1 MVFAIAAAVLSDKHR
16 THPGATE
23 CSTRAR
29 HRALAKTVLR
39 ALAALVLAAGLF
51 ALPQVVAAQYF
62 GRNKVSWE
70 RFDFTVVETEH
81 FRIHYYPA
89 DSPTGE
95 YVARLAERWYDRLS
109 AFFDH
114 EFQEKK
120 PLIIYQ
126 EHADFQQTRVT
137 PDLIGESTGGFTE
150 SLLDRVV
157 LPLTGI
163 NADNDHVLGHE
174 LVHAFQFD
182 IARRAGE
189 EGARSSPRRV
199 PLWVTEGLAE
209 YLSQGRHDPATA
221 MWMRDAV
228 AADRLPRRDKLV
240 QQQPSPYQY
249 GQAVWAYVA
258 GRWGDDTV
266 RELYLEAT
274 AVGVDAAIEAVLDME
289 ADAFFDDFHAA
300 LASAYE
306 PVIASREQPSAAA
319 ERLLGAAETGAS
331 VNLAPSLS
339 PDGRWVA
346 FLSTRELALEL
357 FLADARTGEVE
368 RKLVTADADPHYDN
382 LSFLDASA
390 AWSPDGRRIAFSVFA
405 RGERRI
411 AIYDLDRDRIV
422 RRIDLPGITGMRHA
436 AWAPDG
442 RRLVFSA
449 IVDGASDLYLFD
461 LETDELTRLT
471 DDPYTAIQPR
481 FSPDGGRIVFV
492 TDRGAGSDPSLAQFG
507 ELQLAL
513 LEIETRE
520 VVPLPIFPRGKHI
533 DPHFSAD
540 GRSVYFIADPDGVSD
555 VFRHDVASGETV
567 RLTRVPTG
575 VSGITESSPAL
586 SVATDGTVA
595 FSVLE
600 DGGWT
605 IYRVRAGAANETRVA
620 EAEADAA
627 AAGMLPPADVS
638 PFSIVENY
646 LRNPQRGLP
655 STGARYAKY
664 DYRPRV
670 RLANIG
676 PATIG
681 VGTGRNGFEA
691 GGAFSAYFSDVLNRH
706 QIVTTVQGGSSQG
719 VLDFE
724 DTFAG
729 EAVYLNQ
736 ERRFQWGARAARIP
750 YVSSATLL
758 SRQLVDVN
766 GTQIPAD
773 VIERLFV
780 TEQVSE
786 LSLLGQYPFS
796 LSNRFEVALGVTG
809 IDFERELE
817 RIVLPDTA
825 PGFREELGLPS
836 PPGLHLEQVSA
847 AFVRDTSRYGLV
859 SPVSGSRLRAEARWT
874 SGDLDFR
881 TARLDYRRYF
891 LREPWTFAFRALHL
905 GRRGAD
911 AEDPRLAPLDV
922 GQNSLVRGYE
932 LGSFDVSECTHVPG
946 VATCPEL
953 ERLIGSRIGV
963 LNFEARLALFGTE
976 DFGVFDIPAA
986 PTEAFFFIDAG
997 AAWSSGESVDLRFD
1011 RDTIDRVPVFSAG
1024 IGLRSV
1030 VLGAL
1035 PIEFFY
1041 AKPFQRRDGAA
1052 EFGFRLGVAW

>member
-1 MVFAIAAAVLSDKHR
+1 MDR
-16 THPGATE
+16 TYG
-23 CSTRAR
+23 STMERR
-29 HRALAKTVLR
+29 SQSRRPALAGTVLR
-39 ALAALVLAAGLF
+39 ALAALVLAALVL
-51 ALPQVVAAQYF
+51 ALPQVGDAQYF
-62 GRNKVSWE
+62 GRSKVPWE
-70 RFDFTVVETEH
+70 RFDFTILETEH

-89 DSPTGE
+89 GSPAGP

-114 EFQEKK
+114 EFREKK

-126 EHADFQQTRVT
+126 EHADFQQTQVT
-137 PDLIGESTGGFTE
+137 PGLIGEGTGGFTE
-150 SLLDRVV
+150 SMLDRVV

-182 IARRAGE
+182 IEKRAAE
-189 EGARSSPRRV
+189 EGGRSNTRRV

-228 AADRLPRRDKLV
+228 AADRLPRLDKLV
-240 QQQPSPYQY
+240 QRQPSPYHY

-274 AVGVDAAIEAVLDME
+274 AAGVEAAIENVLDLE
-289 ADAFFDDFHAA
+289 ADAFFSDFHAA

-306 PVIASREQPSAAA
+306 PVIADRQPPADAA
-319 ERLLGAAETGAS
+319 ERLLGAPETGAS

-339 PDGRWVA
+339 PDGSRVA
-346 FLSTRELALEL
+346 FLSTRELAIDLY
-357 FLADARTGEVE
+357 LADARTGAVE
-368 RKLVTADADPHYDN
+368 RKLVSADSDPHYDN
-382 LSFLDASA
+382 LSFIDSSA
-390 AWSPDGRRIAFSVFA
+390 AWSPDGRQLAFSVFA

-411 AIYDLDRDRIV
+411 AIYDLETGRIT
-422 RRIDLPGITGMRHA
+422 RRIDVPGMRGMRHA
-436 AWAPDG
+436 AWLPDG
-442 RRLVFSA
+442 RRLAFSA
-449 IVDGASDLYLFD
+449 IVDGVSDLYLFD

-471 DDPYTAIQPR
+471 DDPYTAIQPDV
-481 FSPDGGRIVFV
+481 SPDGSRIVFV
-492 TDRGAGSDPSLAQFG
+492 TDRGAGTNASLAQFG
-507 ELQLAL
+507 DLQLAL
-513 LEIETRE
+513 LDVATRE
-520 VVPLPIFPRGKHI
+520 ITPLPIFPRGKHI

-540 GRSVYFIADPDGVSD
+540 GRSIYFVAEPDGVPD
-555 VFRHDVASGETV
+555 VYRHDLASGETV

-575 VSGITESSPAL
+575 VSGITESSPAI
-586 SVATDGTVA
+586 SVAADGAVA

-605 IYRVRAGAANETRVA
+605 IYRLPAGGAAEAGVA
-620 EAEADAA
+620 DPAA
-627 AAGMLPPADVS
+627 AAGVLPPVDAGGFGIVEGYLRDPGRGLPPADE
-638 PFSIVENY
+638 I
-646 LRNPQRGLP
+646 
-655 STGARYAKY
+655 YAQY

-670 RLANIG
+670 RLSNIG

-681 VGTGRNGFEA
+681 IGTSRNGFET
-691 GGAFSAYFSDVLNRH
+691 GGAFSAYFGDVLNRH

-750 YVSSATLL
+750 YVGGATFF
-758 SRQLVDVN
+758 SRQIVDVD
-766 GTQIPAD
+766 GVQVPAD
-773 VIERLFV
+773 VLERLFV
-780 TEQVSE
+780 TEQISE
-786 LSLLGQYPFS
+786 LSMLGQYPFS
-796 LSNRFEVALGVTG
+796 LSNRLEVALGVTG

-817 RIVLPDTA
+817 RVVLPDTA

-836 PPGLHLEQVSA
+836 PPSLRLRQAST
-847 AFVRDTSRYGLV
+847 AFVRDTSRFGLV
-859 SPVSGSRLRAEARWT
+859 SPVSGSRLRAEAHFT
-874 SGDLDFR
+874 SGDLDYR
-881 TARLDYRRYF
+881 TTRLDYRRYF
-891 LREPWTFAFRALHL
+891 LREPWTFALRALHM
-905 GRRGAD
+905 GRRGED
-911 AEDPRLAPLDV
+911 AEDPRLAPLDI
-922 GQNSLVRGYE
+922 GQNTLVRGYE
-932 LGSFDVSECTHVPG
+932 LGSFDLSECTQAPG
-946 VATCPEL
+946 IESCPEL

-976 DFGVFDIPAA
+976 DFGLFDIPAA
-986 PTEAFFFIDAG
+986 PTEAFFFVDAG

-1011 RDTIDRVPVFSAG
+1011 RDTIDHVPVFSAG

-1030 VLGAL
+1030 VLGSF
-1035 PIEFFY
+1035 PIEFYY

-1052 EFGFRLGVAW
+1052 EIGFRLGVAW